1 MKRWTYTPSPLLD
14 KTLAERLTTF
24 PRDPTLT
31 VYGLRFA
38 GMLFLKALFAVYFRL
53 RIVGRSRIPKS
64 GPFVLV
70 ANHSSHL
77 DAVALACA
85 LPVRQWHHA
94 YAAAAQDYFF
104 HGVFRSFIAV
114 VFTNAVPFD
123 RHDDPKHS
131 LELCAPF
138 LDHRVVEMALAFP
151 FHQYMKD
158 GLNKAILRRAAAGV
172 LAPEVLAQ
180 RRKFV
185 TPGNNEYLI
194 HEVLRPEF
202 LQMLE
207 SRSFYDI
214 GIWSHNCKDLY
225 LRDLAQR
232 ARPAGLLQRPKQ

>member
-31 VYGLRFA
+31 VYGLRFM
-38 GMLFLKALFAVYFRL
+38 GMLFLKAIFATYFRL

-77 DAVALACA
+77 DAVALACT
-85 LPVRQWHHA
+85 LPMRQWHHA

-104 HGVFRSFIAV
+104 HGMFRSFVAV

-131 LELCAPF
+131 LELCADLLHVSREALIMFPEGTRSTDGSIQEF
-138 LDHRVVEMALAFP
+138 RTGVGRLVAGTEIPVVPAYIGGAFRAWP
-151 FHQYMKD
+151 K
-158 GLNKAILRRAAAGV
+158 GTAIPRPRRI
-172 LAPEVLAQ
+172 
-180 RRKFV
+180 
-185 TPGNNEYLI
+185 T
-194 HEVLRPEF
+194 
-202 LQMLE
+202 
-207 SRSFYDI
+207 I
-214 GIWSHNCKDLY
+214 GIGEPRRYPDVPSSRQGTIAVANDLRGAV
-225 LRDLAQR
+225 LEQR
-232 ARPAGLLQRPKQ
+232 ECVQKS